1 MLNFIPD
8 SILVLVYYALVIA
21 GLICYFASKLVIWIP
36 NPMFKLWQ
44 LPVEL
49 LGVAVLAVGCY
60 LMGGYSTEMSWRKR
74 VEDLQAQ
81 VAVVETKSHEVNT
94 VIKTKIVTRTKVIK
108 EKTDAIIKYIDRD
121 ITKYDSSCV
130 IPQEFIDLHN
140 QAADA
145 K

>member
-1 MLNFIPD
+1 
-8 SILVLVYYALVIA
+8 
-21 GLICYFASKLVIWIP
+21 
-36 NPMFKLWQ
+36 MFKLWQ

-49 LGVAVLAVGCY
+49 SGVAVLAVGCY